1 MSATTTI
8 KPCSCGR
15 EDDHIVSRAR
25 TFDGVTVVRWH
36 SGLITGLMGLY
47 PPRTSRPRCL
57 QRAARV
63 SALVWQDVSLY
74 DWAELAEL
82 FRAGRMALEQ
92 TSWPPLVAMRRLM
105 AGETTRALKAGRT
118 VRTVKRE
125 HHHTCPCRQCGGR
138 NLPPGW
144 IPGSIRYR

>member
-1 MSATTTI
+1 MTATTI
-8 KPCSCGR
+8 QPCSCGR

-47 PPRTSRPRCL
+47 PPRTSRPRWL
-57 QRAARV
+57 SRAARV
-63 SALVWQDVSLY
+63 SALVWQDISLY
-74 DWAELAEL
+74 EWAELAKL

-144 IPGSIRYR
+144 IAGPVRYR